1 MKQLIAATIAWVVG
15 LSLATAATITNI
27 APTSITATSATLS
40 ASVIATNTQL
50 PYVRFVF
57 GRSAQTNYDDW
68 ANARVLSGRVAD
80 LNSNVTCSVF
90 GLTPNNKWYFS
101 AQASE
106 DGTNW
111 TWAVSDNPTAFTT
124 LSASR
129 YPLPTTV
136 SIAMGTNQTLA
147 VSGTNLIWIIG
158 TLTNRV
164 PVIPLP

>member
-101 AQASE
+101 TQASE

-111 TWAVSDNPTAFTT
+111 TWAVSNNPTAFTT

-129 YPLPTTV
+129 YPLPTVVSLQMSSNTWITV
-136 SIAMGTNQTLA
+136 D
-147 VSGTNLIWIIG
+147 GTNLLWIVG
-158 TLTNRV
+158 FVTNQFNVTPR
-164 PVIPLP
+164 